1 VPAYWRKNP
10 IVDCRLSSKGTG
22 LRSCPLVCPTLVLAL
37 MVGVQATAIAAA
49 LSSEKLTTNVA
60 TAAVDRAPGLAA
72 LGSEQISQ
80 AAPAVINI
88 MPSRYRGLSDA
99 LWGYQKTHVWLVG
112 FNGTSFSPAGAPDDL
127 GSFYLIPR
135 IAVLFNVPLDRAIDG
150 FYLSILAIGLV
161 SGAVGLWL
169 SLNTN
174 LGRGAALLWVLVVA
188 LWACR
193 AGDVYI
199 VSAAV
204 PLAAVPWLM
213 WAMKKGAEGF
223 LLPMLLLV
231 EGLAAGIAH
240 TIRSHSTTA
249 LLIFTVCL
257 LLFYITI
264 PAKRKVLLVMVL
276 IAGFLVPQLCLR
288 AIVAK
293 RDAFLEAA
301 SPGRTEFANRH
312 VLWHNVYI
320 GFGFLANQYVPAY
333 DDSLAIARVEK
344 VASGVAFG
352 SVEYERVLRT
362 EVFEL
367 LRHHPVLV
375 ATTLAAKAGV
385 MLCLFLAVVNVGLL
399 AAVRYPKRWPVEL
412 GFWFAIAFSS
422 LPGLLVMPASTGYT
436 LGFVTFSSLYAIT
449 STDFALSMVG
459 GRDLE
464 FLRHRVGS
472 SGRFALSPPPQ

>member
-1 VPAYWRKNP
+1 MDEARAK
-10 IVDCRLSSKGTG
+10 
-22 LRSCPLVCPTLVLAL
+22 
-37 MVGVQATAIAAA
+37 ATA
-49 LSSEKLTTNVA
+49 SELNSESQTTKVA
-60 TAAVDRAPGLAA
+60 TSSVDRAPGLAV
-72 LGSEQISQ
+72 LGFEQISQ

-112 FNGTSFSPAGAPDDL
+112 FNGTSFGPAGAPDDL

-135 IAVLFNVPLDRAIDG
+135 IAVLFNAPLDRAIDG

-174 LGRGAALLWVLVVA
+174 LGRGAALIWVLVVA

-204 PLAAVPWLM
+204 PLTAVPWLM
-213 WAMKKGAEGF
+213 WVMKKRAERF

-240 TIRSHSTTA
+240 TIRSQSTTA
-249 LLIFTVCL
+249 LLIFTICL
-257 LLFYITI
+257 LLFYFTI
-264 PAKRKVLLVMVL
+264 PAKRKVLLVTVL

-301 SPGRTEFANRH
+301 SSGRTEFANRH

-320 GFGFLANQYVPAY
+320 GFGFLSNQYVPAY
-333 DDSLAIARVEK
+333 DDSLAIARVQK
-344 VASGVAFG
+344 VASGVIFG

-362 EVFEL
+362 EVFQL

-399 AAVRYPKRWPVEL
+399 AAARYPKRWPVEL
-412 GFWFAIAFSS
+412 GFWLAIAFNS

-436 LGFVTFSSLYAIT
+436 LGFVTFSCLYAIT

-459 GRDLE
+459 SRDPE
-464 FLRHRVGS
+464 FLLHRAGS
-472 SGRFALSPPPQ
+472 SRRFASSPPPR